1 MSVLLASDN
10 PELYRFHT
18 FACEKGGT
26 HRFFQKREKGNSQG
40 KTHEHYAFG
49 LGFISTF
56 PNLFGIK
63 GFVVV
68 VKTNEHIVGYV
79 FFFDIF

>member
-63 GFVVV
+63 GFVADQ
-68 VKTNEHIVGYV
+68 IMW
-79 FFFDIF
+79 IFSSNVT